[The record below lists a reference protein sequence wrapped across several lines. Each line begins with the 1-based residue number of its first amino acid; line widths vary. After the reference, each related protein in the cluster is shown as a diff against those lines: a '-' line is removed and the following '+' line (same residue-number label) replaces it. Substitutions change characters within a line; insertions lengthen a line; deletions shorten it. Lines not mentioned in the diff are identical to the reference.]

1 MRSTTAGNES
11 TSIHICGKGFVCTLI
26 LRPWL
31 LPQQQ
36 NLNELL
42 SQAHPVVTS
51 ATWESSLHF
60 KLSGVAKERKKKERR
75 CCTPKKDPIPSVHNW
90 SNPHTQNPSGVNAR
104 LRVWRDDRSLVV
116 CAYMRF
122 VRRDGTK
129 ELGSAQLDAHVSS
142 HKHTQGEREREL
154 WLAIGRIVSRFCFFF
169 FSFTPRP

>member
-1 MRSTTAGNES
+1 MYTIDVFFFSVRSTTAGNES

-60 KLSGVAKERKKKERR
+60 KLSGVAKERKKKKDDAALQKKTQYPR
-75 CCTPKKDPIPSVHNW
+75 CIT
-90 SNPHTQNPSGVNAR
+90 
-104 LRVWRDDRSLVV
+104 
-116 CAYMRF
+116 
-122 VRRDGTK
+122 
-129 ELGSAQLDAHVSS
+129 
-142 HKHTQGEREREL
+142 
-154 WLAIGRIVSRFCFFF
+154 GRILILKI
-169 FSFTPRP
+169 PRE